1 MNWSI
6 FSALVGLTFRQVAT
20 VRRTVIVALLV
31 TVPIVGSVLLVYF
44 DLTSETA
51 TVVYDLSIFATVMPI
66 VTLVVASPV
75 FSDEIEDRTLPILA
89 LTPIPRWQLVLPKWA
104 TAFAVAV
111 VPVAI
116 SAFVSAVIGSDA
128 SRLTSAIAV
137 TAGAV
142 FGCLCYTSL
151 FAFLGTITG
160 RAVVIGLIYI
170 VAWEALF
177 ASIIPS
183 LNYVSIGQFAI
194 AIAAQIEPNVLPIVD
209 GQPDFTDIPA
219 VAYSAVAGLT
229 VVAVCGLAGIWRL
242 RSMDIN

>member
-6 FSALVGLTFRQVAT
+6 FNALVGLTFRQIAT
-20 VRRTVIVALLV
+20 VRRMVIVGLLV
-31 TVPIVGSVLLVYF
+31 AVPIVGSVLLVYF

-51 TVVYDLSIFATVMPI
+51 TLIYELSIFATVLPI
-66 VTLVVASPV
+66 VSLVTASPV

-89 LTPIPRWQLVLPKWA
+89 LTPIPRWQIVLPKWT

-116 SAFVSAVIGSDA
+116 SAFVSAVIGSD
-128 SRLTSAIAV
+128 SNTLTSATAV
-137 TAGAV
+137 SVGVV

-160 RAVVIGLIYI
+160 RSVIIGLLYI
-170 VAWEALF
+170 VAWEVLF
-177 ASIIPS
+177 ASVIPS
-183 LNYVSIGQFAI
+183 LNYLSIGQFAI

-219 VAYSAVAGLT
+219 VAYSAVAGLA
-229 VVAVCGLAGIWRL
+229 VVIGCGFAGIWRL
-242 RSMDIN
+242 RSMDVN